1 MLAHELEDIMMAG
14 DARFDRFVGG
24 AALPTRKDVV
34 GNLRIGSSAQAL
46 AEALFDHDLDAAQRY
61 LARDPALASFRIG
74 DTYDMLCIALA
85 TASTDALD
93 LLIAHG
99 AQVEGPALALAMM
112 ADDPAF
118 AMRLLQSGAK
128 ATPADNPLGAM
139 RAAIAAN
146 SIGGVRLLLDFGADL
161 KAAGPTGTRSLQV
174 ALDMERF
181 RIAELLLDR
190 GADPWAIDA
199 SGANLGTSATTQ
211 MFTNVPEE
219 AAAQTRLAQRALAL
233 GWPNP
238 ALTPGQ
244 IREAALAGDWP
255 PPGVRAAPVP
265 ADILALLT
273 ARAKGTAT
281 IQ

>member
-1 MLAHELEDIMMAG
+1 MTG

-46 AEALFDHDLDAAQRY
+46 SEALFDGDLDAAQRY

-74 DTYDMLCIALA
+74 DTYDMLCVALA

-99 AQVEGPALALAMM
+99 ARVEGPALALAMM

-128 ATPADNPLGAM
+128 ATPADSPLGPM

-146 SIGGVRLLLDFGADL
+146 SVGAVRLLLDFGADL
-161 KAAGPTGTRSLQV
+161 RAAGPTGTRALQV

-199 SGANLGTSATTQ
+199 SGANLGTSVTTA
-211 MFTNVPEE
+211 MFTAVSEEE
-219 AAAQTRLAQRALAL
+219 ASQARLAQRALAL

-244 IREAALAGDWP
+244 IREAALSGNWP
-255 PPGVRAAPVP
+255 PPGIKAAPMP
-265 ADILALLT
+265 ADILALLV